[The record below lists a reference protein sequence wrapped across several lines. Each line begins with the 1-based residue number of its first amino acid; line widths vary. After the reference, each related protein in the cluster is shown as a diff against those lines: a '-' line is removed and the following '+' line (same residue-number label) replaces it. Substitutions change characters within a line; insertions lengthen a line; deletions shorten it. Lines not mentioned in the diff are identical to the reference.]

1 MKDDNTKVKIC
12 DFGYAKRVYVPQSL
26 TTLCGSLHYVAPELL
41 KNHPYDQSADM
52 WSVGII
58 IYFLLVGYLP
68 FHSKNQDELF
78 KIIRL
83 GKFSFEPKYWSGI
96 SNEAK
101 DLITKLL
108 DVDPS
113 TRLTATQALDSDW
126 MSVIEENSL
135 VSNDLSSSSVSIRR
149 LSVVSKNSVLNK
161 NVQWMSVK
169 NKLNLSNITVDS
181 IFSSIGSL

>member
-1 MKDDNTKVKIC
+1 
-12 DFGYAKRVYVPQSL
+12 
-26 TTLCGSLHYVAPELL
+26 
-41 KNHPYDQSADM
+41 M
-52 WSVGII
+52 WSVGVI

-96 SNEAK
+96 SKEAK
-101 DLITKLL
+101 DLISKLL

-113 TRLTATQALDSDW
+113 TRLTATQALNSDW
-126 MSVIEENSL
+126 MSVVEEKSL
-135 VSNDLSSSSVSIRR
+135 VSNDLSSSSVGIRR
-149 LSVVSKNSVLNK
+149 FSGVSNK
-161 NVQWMSVK
+161 TVQWMSKK

-181 IFSSIGSL
+181 FISSLSSV